1 MQVRPDEGQAY
12 ILIGEGEYHELVN
25 VTRSGPLTLLVGPE
39 IHYCINEQ
47 LIDQGDKYRGNLT
60 NRLFRRHLMPQLVTS
75 YRFGMMY
82 TFRQGWMTLNPRS

>member
-25 VTRSGPLTLLVGPE
+25 VTRPGPLTLLVGPD
-39 IHYCINEQ
+39 ICYYINEQ
-47 LIDQGDKYRGNLT
+47 LIDQDDKYRGNLT

-75 YRFGMMY
+75 CRFGMTY